1 MTGATTVDA
10 RIDAVLA
17 YHEATRHRLRGY
29 APGPGYL
36 DWDAQPDPFRR
47 WHPAPTIE
55 LPLIDGDGPGSF
67 DALHRQAA
75 RPQALDSRSLGLF
88 LELALG
94 LSAWKRLG
102 AERWPLRNNPSSG
115 NLHPTEGY
123 LLLWRTASAS
133 IPPGLYHYAPHEHA
147 LECRATLPDAAART
161 LARAHP
167 ASFGAI
173 AWSSVVWREAW
184 KYGAR
189 AYRYCQ
195 LDVGHALGAAR
206 YAAAALGWALRADP
220 APGDRQLAS
229 LLGLD
234 RDTDFADAEREHPEM
249 IALVGDRVEDAPDWA
264 ALAVAWTDWQG
275 QASRLS
281 AESVVWPE
289 IARVLPAVVKPM
301 TGAAPPAPARPIA
314 TGPAPALD
322 GVDAAGLIRSRR
334 SAQRLDGVSG
344 IPAAAF
350 QRLLAQT
357 LATSGTVPLDAFP
370 YPPAV
375 HLAVFA
381 HRVEGLDPGLY
392 LLLRDAEHGRSL
404 VQAIGGGD
412 GGARA
417 MAGTA
422 LPLHCLRAPADLRRI
437 ASGLACHQGIAGHGA
452 FALAMIADFG
462 PVLRAEGAW
471 AWRRLHWE
479 AGLIG
484 QVLYLEAE
492 AAGLRGTGIGC
503 FFDDE
508 VLHTLRL
515 PLGPQARWQVVYQ
528 FTVGRPVDD
537 ARLASEPAYGHL
549 PAHRR
554 VASGWA

>member
-1 MTGATTVDA
+1 MSGATAGDG
-10 RIDAVLA
+10 RIEAVLA
-17 YHEATRHRLRGY
+17 YHEATRHRLRAY
-29 APGPGYL
+29 APGPCYL

-47 WHPAPTIE
+47 WHPAPAIE
-55 LPLIDGDGPGSF
+55 LPLIDGNGPGSF
-67 DALHRQAA
+67 DALHRQAV
-75 RPQALDSRSLGLF
+75 RPQAVDARSLGLF

-123 LLLWRTASAS
+123 LLLWRRVSAT

-147 LECRATLPDAAART
+147 LECRATLPDVAARK
-161 LARAHP
+161 LASAHP
-167 ASFGAI
+167 GSFGAI
-173 AWSSVVWREAW
+173 AWSSIVWREAW

-195 LDVGHALGAAR
+195 LDLGHALGAAR
-206 YAAAALGWALRADP
+206 YAAAALGWMLRADP

-234 RDTDFADAEREHPEM
+234 RETDFADVEREHPEM
-249 IALVGDRVEDAPDWA
+249 IALVGDRVDGAPDWA
-264 ALAVAWTDWQG
+264 MLATAWTDWQG

-289 IARVLPAVVKPM
+289 IARVVPVVVKPVIE
-301 TGAAPPAPARPIA
+301 AAPLPPVRPIA
-314 TGPAPALD
+314 QPPAIRE
-322 GVDAAGLIRSRR
+322 VDAAWLIRSRR
-334 SAQRLDGVSG
+334 SAQRMDGVSG
-344 IPAAAF
+344 ISAAAF
-350 QRLLAQT
+350 RRLLTQT
-357 LATSGTVPLDAFP
+357 LATSGVVPLDAFP
-370 YPPAV
+370 YPPAI

-381 HRVEGLDPGLY
+381 HRVEGLDTGLY
-392 LLLRDAEHGRSL
+392 LLLRDAGHGRAL
-404 VQAIGGGD
+404 VQAITAAD
-412 GGARA
+412 GAARST
-417 MAGTA
+417 AGTS
-422 LPLHCLRAPADLRRI
+422 LPLYRVHAPADLGRTTS
-437 ASGLACHQGIAGHGA
+437 ALACHQGIAGHGA

-492 AAGLRGTGIGC
+492 AVGLRGTGIGC

-508 VLHTLRL
+508 VMRTLGL
-515 PLGPQARWQVVYQ
+515 APGPQARWQVVYQ

-537 ARLASEPAYGHL
+537 ARLVSEHAYGHL

-554 VASGWA
+554 TSGGWA